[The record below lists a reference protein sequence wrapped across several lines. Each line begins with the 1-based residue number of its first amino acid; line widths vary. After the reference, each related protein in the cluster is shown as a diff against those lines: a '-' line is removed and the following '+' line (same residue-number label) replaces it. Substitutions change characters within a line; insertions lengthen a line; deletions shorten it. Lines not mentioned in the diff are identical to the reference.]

1 MKISVITVC
10 YNSVTTLQDTLE
22 SVLRQTYPDVEYI
35 VVDGASKDGTKELIE
50 KYAPKFSGRMKWIS
64 EPDQG
69 IYDAMNKGI
78 RMAEGDVIGF
88 LNGDDYYQD
97 NLVLE
102 DIARAFALNRPDA
115 VHGNLSY
122 VNSRRQVV
130 RTWQGFPYRP
140 GAFQKGW
147 NPAHPTFYCTRRC
160 FEQYG
165 MFDPSIGSAADFE
178 LMLRFIEK
186 HRISTHYLNHFMVFM
201 RTGGSSTAGL
211 SAVLRNTRQ
220 NRDSFKKI
228 ISTAHGIIPYQDF
241 TQKFFLFNHLCYTF
255 AMHGDGFD
263 SAVFSRIFSY
273 AQYKKIILAESCLAP
288 FTRKL
293 FL

>member
-220 NRDSFKKI
+220 NRDSFKKNNLYCPWHYPL
-228 ISTAHGIIPYQDF
+228 SRF
-241 TQKFFLFNHLCYTF
+241 YTK
-255 AMHGDGFD
+255 
-263 SAVFSRIFSY
+263 IFSLQSPLLY
-273 AQYKKIILAESCLAP
+273 IRNAWGS
-288 FTRKL
+288 FR
-293 FL
+293 